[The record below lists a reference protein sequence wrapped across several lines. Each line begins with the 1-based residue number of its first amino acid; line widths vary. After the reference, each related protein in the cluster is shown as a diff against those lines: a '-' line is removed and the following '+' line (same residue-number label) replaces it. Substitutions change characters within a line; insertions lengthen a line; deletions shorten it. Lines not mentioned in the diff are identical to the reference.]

1 MNASGKTSLLKVI
14 SFVIE
19 FINDESINNISN
31 KDILRDS
38 ENVEIIAYFF
48 DPKNGVCKLE
58 SEISRT
64 KDNKIESRYIINDER
79 LWVKKKSKVKTKQ
92 DLFKFNSD
100 QLAKKRDNKAEFLK
114 DDTSII
120 LSINRN
126 QRFYLKDLI
135 KLTNVNL
142 LRLIG
147 NFPHELIAFLD
158 PNIENISFDKNT
170 GEAKLKFYGR

>member
-1 MNASGKTSLLKVI
+1 M
-14 SFVIE
+14 
-19 FINDESINNISN
+19 
-31 KDILRDS
+31 
-38 ENVEIIAYFF
+38 
-48 DPKNGVCKLE
+48 
-58 SEISRT
+58 
-64 KDNKIESRYIINDER
+64 
-79 LWVKKKSKVKTKQ
+79 
-92 DLFKFNSD
+92 FKFNSD
-100 QLAKKRDNKAEFLK
+100 QLAKKIDNKAEFLK

>member
-1 MNASGKTSLLKVI
+1 M
-14 SFVIE
+14 
-19 FINDESINNISN
+19 
-31 KDILRDS
+31 
-38 ENVEIIAYFF
+38 
-48 DPKNGVCKLE
+48 
-58 SEISRT
+58 
-64 KDNKIESRYIINDER
+64 
-79 LWVKKKSKVKTKQ
+79 
-92 DLFKFNSD
+92 FKFNSD